1 MKEVKVFIF
10 QLTPEDED
18 RRRRRRERNKIAA
31 TKCRMKKREKT
42 QNLVSESEVL
52 ENQNINLK
60 NEVRALEN
68 QRRKLV
74 ELLEGHGPTCMRQ
87 GGYQTINLP
96 SPACKFF
103 YELGFCDQNGAEIKY
118 SQTLKSQNNNR
129 KGAILPHGYCKQSP
143 TTDVVYAMSPDSG
156 FIKSPTDVTLA
167 SFPQIKNDYIPN
179 CEIENNNGGVTNG
192 TNDFMLKSEIIDSNS
207 PYTTVQSADRFLFEN
222 SENYDSEIASP
233 TIERLG
239 HSQNI
244 KENNRQQL
252 EFNTNLQN
260 SFDGNIINNDFL
272 SNLVEVTEAQFTDLD
287 SGITSYNNNT
297 NGGCLV

>member
-1 MKEVKVFIF
+1 
-10 QLTPEDED
+10 
-18 RRRRRRERNKIAA
+18 
-31 TKCRMKKREKT
+31 MKKREKT

-87 GGYQTINLP
+87 GGYQSINLP

-143 TTDVVYAMSPDSG
+143 TTEAVYAMSPDSG

-167 SFPQIKNDYIPN
+167 SFPHIKNDYIPN
-179 CEIENNNGGVTNG
+179 CEIENNNGGGGGVVGGTNG

-222 SENYDSEIASP
+222 SENYESESP

-239 HSQNI
+239 NSQNF

-260 SFDGNIINNDFL
+260 SFDGNIIKNDFLNQNNDFL
-272 SNLVEVTEAQFTDLD
+272 NNLVTEAQFTDLD

>member
-1 MKEVKVFIF
+1 
-10 QLTPEDED
+10 
-18 RRRRRRERNKIAA
+18 
-31 TKCRMKKREKT
+31 MKKREKT

-87 GGYQTINLP
+87 GGYQSINLP

-129 KGAILPHGYCKQSP
+129 KSAILPHGYCKQSP
-143 TTDVVYAMSPDSG
+143 TTDAVYAMSPDSG

-179 CEIENNNGGVTNG
+179 CEIENNNGGGGGVTNG
-192 TNDFMLKSEIIDSNS
+192 TTDFMLKSEIIDSNS

-222 SENYDSEIASP
+222 SENYDNQLASP

-239 HSQNI
+239 HSQQTI

-260 SFDGNIINNDFL
+260 SFDGNIIKNDFILNQNNDFL
-272 SNLVEVTEAQFTDLD
+272 NNLVEVSEAQFTDLD
-287 SGITSYNNNT
+287 SGITSYNNNNT

>member
-1 MKEVKVFIF
+1 
-10 QLTPEDED
+10 
-18 RRRRRRERNKIAA
+18 
-31 TKCRMKKREKT
+31 MKKREKT

-87 GGYQTINLP
+87 GGYQSINLP
-96 SPACKFF
+96 SPASKFF

-129 KGAILPHGYCKQSP
+129 KSAILPHGYCKQSP
-143 TTDVVYAMSPDSG
+143 TTDNIYAMSPDSG

-179 CEIENNNGGVTNG
+179 CEIENNNGGGGGIGGTNG
-192 TNDFMLKSEIIDSNS
+192 TTDFMLKSEIIDSNS

-222 SENYDSEIASP
+222 SENYDNQLASP
-233 TIERLG
+233 TIERL
-239 HSQNI
+239 HQTI

-252 EFNTNLQN
+252 EFNQNLQN
-260 SFDGNIINNDFL
+260 SFDGNIIKNDFLNQNNDFL
-272 SNLVEVTEAQFTDLD
+272 NNLVEVSEAQFTDLD
-287 SGITSYNNNT
+287 SGITSYNNNNNT